1 MALYRNHGAS
11 EEVPDNEH
19 IARDARAALAELK
32 RLGAQRVFL
41 GGASCCGTTAAIA
54 GAEGRLP
61 VVGLLIMSSPA
72 RCGGDGGAAVR
83 TIEAPSLFVVSPGD
97 MNGAVEK
104 QVRETPEPPGRATQ
118 DLAGRLSE

>member
-1 MALYRNHGAS
+1 MSSS
-11 EEVPDNEH
+11 EE
-19 IARDARAALAELK
+19 RRAA
-32 RLGAQRVFL
+32 G
-41 GGASCCGTTAAIA
+41 GTTAAIA

-61 VVGLLIMSSPA
+61 VAGLLIMSSPA